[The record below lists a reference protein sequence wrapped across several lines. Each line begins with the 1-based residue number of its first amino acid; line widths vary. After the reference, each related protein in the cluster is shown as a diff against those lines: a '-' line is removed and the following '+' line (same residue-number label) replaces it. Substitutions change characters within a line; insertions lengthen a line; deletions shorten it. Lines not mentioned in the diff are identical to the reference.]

1 MTQHN
6 EIIKTTPGEV
16 TLDRATL
23 DAILQGVD
31 YEAATKEVAKRR
43 DTRAS
48 RREAWAQDL
57 NSIPMEKIED
67 LDNTMSSFTE
77 KHVIDRVE
85 VDEPRPLELSEV
97 DKLADL
103 YQDYE
108 KILAVLEAERDRIRK
123 LIYAHFDATLEG
135 DETTPVEQVPGKLTS
150 DRHRVQF
157 SREGGKRKTPTLD
170 WEKLKATMGEARFRD
185 ALCEATE
192 VPAHTQYTP
201 TEDKLM
207 SALNAQEITLEDVRD
222 AIIPGDWQTP
232 RFVIRKVK

>member
-1 MTQHN
+1 MS
-6 EIIKTTPGEV
+6 ER
-16 TLDRATL
+16 TLQQQVLQEAQEAVAPLRLVVDDLVVQRA
-23 DAILQGVD
+23 G
-31 YEAATKEVAKRR
+31 KRR
-43 DTRAS
+43 LVRIAVDD
-48 RREAWAQDL
+48 DL
-57 NSIPMEKIED
+57 SA
-67 LDNTMSSFTE
+67 LD
-77 KHVIDRVE
+77 
-85 VDEPRPLELSEV
+85 P
-97 DKLADL
+97 
-103 YQDYE
+103 
-108 KILAVLEAERDRIRK
+108 
-123 LIYAHFDATLEG
+123 G